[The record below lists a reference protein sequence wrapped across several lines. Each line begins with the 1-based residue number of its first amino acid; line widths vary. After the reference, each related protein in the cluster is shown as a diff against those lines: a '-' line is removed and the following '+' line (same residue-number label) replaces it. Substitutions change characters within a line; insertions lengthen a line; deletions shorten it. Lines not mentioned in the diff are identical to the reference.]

1 MKSIFTKLSTLLLC
15 GAVAMVG
22 CTDFSEDIQAVD
34 TKVDGLTNELNNYKA
49 STAATIAELEASIA
63 ALEAKQEQMAADYAK
78 KSELEAAKTE
88 LQDKL
93 SAEIAKVNASIS
105 DAVDAIAALEAGKAD
120 KTEVA
125 DLKKTVEDA
134 IAEANAAIAA
144 LDAAKADKTQ
154 VNEID
159 GKVATLIEGYQQMIQ
174 QFQNLSLIV
183 DGKAEQA
190 DLELVEKD
198 VESLK
203 QGYMETVQALQNIM
217 GILETKANQTD
228 LELAEKDIE
237 SLKTAAAEAV
247 FAITNLNASVDALD
261 ARVEALESEMK
272 KVQSEIALHTE
283 ALQNLAG
290 RLEAAEGAIE
300 DEAALRKKADE
311 ALQNAVALLEMG
323 LTNLQV
329 AYNVH
334 IEEFEAHKDA
344 VAKRL
349 EELELQD
356 ALIYKTIES
365 IKNDLYNAIDATAET
380 LRAERDEALA
390 ALEKKIV
397 EAWELERALIY
408 KTIADIQNTLFNAIE
423 AGDAAVIEKMEL
435 ADALIYKTIDSYRG
449 ILEIAIL
456 EGDAAVTE
464 AMEAADALIYK
475 TIYDIQNTLF
485 IAIEEGD
492 AAVLETVA
500 AQLEEELAL
509 VYKTV
514 DSIKND
520 LYNAIEYGDAEVAKA
535 AQDALDEAVAL
546 IYKTI
551 DNTRENLQ
559 NEIAQLNID
568 LLEYVDGHVADIY
581 KTILSQKAD
590 LQAEI
595 EELRNELNALVE
607 TVSMDVEALLARVQS
622 LVYVPAYNDHKGDI
636 NFALVNA
643 GISADQEIP
652 TVLVPVNTVLKY
664 RVHTA
669 DYDATKAA
677 SELAAAWKSKLANL
691 YFEIEQVKV
700 RTRAAAEPVLN
711 ILDVTAEGEYLV
723 FTTLAQNFDED
734 FYNEEISYS
743 TALVLT
749 DGNNNR
755 STEYVNLVP
764 NCVDT
769 YNMVLY
775 AGEGEDLAVF
785 YGSDVIGAD
794 NLPAA
799 FQTEDYEDYYIAA
812 NDPETVKTLVRP
824 SLGFIPTQNATDL
837 PTIYSAEDLA
847 ELGFNMGDV
856 KFDVLWG
863 KLTVT
868 NNSDGASFID
878 AKSQIQFIKGT
889 PDWTVKVTDKCTW
902 DMVGK
907 SAVLTYKYTWA
918 GQTISLGHKV
928 EVSNA
933 QVAVNMGTSFKWTV
947 ALQDALYDGKN
958 HYARDL
964 VRKEVPFEA
973 VGGPVAHLTP
983 VLNAPAVM
991 KEGYPKFYVK
1001 DAAGEWKETETRSFQ
1016 LAKFNDNKTAD
1027 IEMLGGTY
1035 SWNNSYK
1042 IVWVSTND
1050 NDHVDYTTTAIVDLV
1065 GRPEKIDVEIPVEFV
1080 LKGTNSW
1087 FEAPADLC
1095 GEAFKQLDQY
1105 LEYGDS
1111 AADKAKWE
1119 SIFQSYVTRYNA
1131 VELGMPVVNGETS
1144 KWIANLDQLATAKL
1158 FIGKNKINEG
1168 TPNVIT
1174 WSVTPWWGVPVNFT
1188 VTGNI
1193 VIPEYEFIYSEDYV
1207 KNATATVYGQIEA
1220 VQGDNE
1226 RVAAT
1231 GVYNIIKSDLAKY
1244 FNVDAES
1251 LNGHNYTV
1259 EFEVVAP
1266 EATEDEYVE
1275 VGPATTVD
1283 VLADK
1288 GAATYFY
1295 LQQDSAVLDWATYRG
1310 LKVLVNA
1317 TLKVNGFERETLPL
1331 TLVTEDPLT
1340 LTGADIAKDRK
1351 LREDLDIK
1359 VFESLVLTSSV
1370 EDYKNLLT
1378 TDKKAAAKNGSN
1390 IADDLDAAQAYAA
1403 AVYGADIDVVLGPK
1417 GVYYYNNSGELIIL
1431 GTNKY
1436 NYEPETG
1443 ILTIYG
1449 DDAQVKNYY
1458 ADFTAI
1464 MDSRICGGEH
1474 KVPFRVVASL
1484 KK

>member
-1 MKSIFTKLSTLLLC
+1 
-15 GAVAMVG
+15 MVG

-34 TKVDGLTNELNNYKA
+34 KRADDLKSELEAYKA
-49 STAATIAELEASIA
+49 STAATIAELENAIA
-63 ALEAKQEQMAADYAK
+63 ELEATQKQMAEDYAK

-93 SAEIAKVNASIS
+93 TSEIAKVNASIS
-105 DAVDAIAALEAGKAD
+105 DAVDAIAALESGKAD

-125 DLKKTVEDA
+125 ALQKTVEAA

-154 VNEID
+154 VDEID
-159 GKVATLIEGYQQMIQ
+159 GKVATLIEGYQQMIA

-203 QGYMETVQALQNIM
+203 QGYMETVAALQQISST
-217 GILETKANQTD
+217 LDTKANQAD

-237 SLKTAAAEAV
+237 ALKTAAAEAV
-247 FAITNLNASVDALD
+247 FAITNLQATVDALD
-261 ARVEALESEMK
+261 ARVEALESEMA

-300 DEAALRKKADE
+300 DEAAARKEADK
-311 ALQNAVALLEMG
+311 ALQDAVALLEMG

-329 AYNVH
+329 AYNIH
-334 IEEFEAHKDA
+334 IEEFETHKVA
-344 VAKRL
+344 VENRL

-365 IKNDLYNAIDATAET
+365 IKNDLFNAIEATAET

-397 EAWELERALIY
+397 ETWESERALIY
-408 KTIADIQNTLFNAIE
+408 NTIADIQETLFNAIE
-423 AGDAAVIEKMEL
+423 AGDA
-435 ADALIYKTIDSYRG
+435 
-449 ILEIAIL
+449 
-456 EGDAAVTE
+456 
-464 AMEAADALIYK
+464 
-475 TIYDIQNTLF
+475 
-485 IAIEEGD
+485 
-492 AAVLETVA
+492 
-500 AQLEEELAL
+500 
-509 VYKTV
+509 
-514 DSIKND
+514 
-520 LYNAIEYGDAEVAKA
+520 
-535 AQDALDEAVAL
+535 
-546 IYKTI
+546 
-551 DNTRENLQ
+551 NLQ
-559 NEIAQLNID
+559 EQID
-568 LLEYVDGHVADIY
+568 QYVADIY
-581 KTILSQKAD
+581 KTILSEKANLEAMILEGD
-590 LQAEI
+590 IALNDALELAIAGVYKTIDSNNTTYENRFAMVEAELKRIVEDDLALVYNTIFNTKAELQAEI
-595 EELRNELNALVE
+595 EELRNELNTLVE
-607 TVSMDVEALLARVQS
+607 TVSMDVDALLARVQS
-622 LVYVPAYNDHKGDI
+622 LVYVPEYNDHKGNV
-636 NFALVNA
+636 NFALINA
-643 GISADQEIP
+643 GITADQDVASVI
-652 TVLVPVNTVLKY
+652 VPINTVLKY

-669 DYDATKAA
+669 DYDPTKAA
-677 SELAAAWKSKLANL
+677 AELAAAWKSKLANL
-691 YFEIEQVKV
+691 YYAVEAVKV
-700 RTRAAAEPVLN
+700 RTRAAAEPALN
-711 ILDVTAEGEYLV
+711 ILDVNANGEYLE
-723 FTTLAQNFDED
+723 FTVLAENFVDD
-734 FYNEEISYS
+734 FYYNEASYS
-743 TALVLT
+743 VSLVLT

-755 STEYVNLVP
+755 STEYLNVVP

-785 YGSDVIGAD
+785 YSSDIIGPD

-799 FQTEDYEDYYIAA
+799 FQTEEYDNYYIAA
-812 NDPETVKTLVRP
+812 NDPETVKTLIRP
-824 SLGFIPTQNATDL
+824 SLGFVPTANATDV

-856 KFDVLWG
+856 KFETLWG
-863 KLTVT
+863 SIRVDG
-868 NNSDGASFID
+868 NADGASFVD
-878 AKSQIQFIKGT
+878 GKSQIQFIKGT
-889 PDWTVKVTDKCTW
+889 PDWTAKVTDKCTF
-902 DMVGK
+902 DMVGNNM
-907 SAVLTYKYTWA
+907 VLTYKYTWA

-933 QVAVNMGTSFKWTV
+933 QVAVNMEVTDTWTV
-947 ALQDALYDGKN
+947 AKQDALFDGE
-958 HYARDL
+958 HYAKPYLLDS
-964 VRKEVPFEA
+964 VAFES

-1001 DAAGEWKETETRSFQ
+1001 DAAGEWKETTRSFR
-1016 LAKFNDNKTAD
+1016 LSKFNDNKTAD

-1042 IVWVSTND
+1042 IVWVSTNA
-1050 NDHVDYTTTAIVDLV
+1050 NEHVDYTTTAIVNLV

-1105 LEYGDS
+1105 LGYGDT

-1119 SIFQSYVTRYNA
+1119 SIFSSYVTRYNA

-1158 FIGKNKINEG
+1158 FIGKNKINE
-1168 TPNVIT
+1168 TEPNVIT

-1207 KNATATVYGQIEA
+1207 KNATATVYGQIEN
-1220 VQGDNE
+1220 GE
-1226 RVAAT
+1226 
-1231 GVYNIIKSDLAKY
+1231 YNIIKSDLAKY

-1266 EATEDEYVE
+1266 EATEEESVL
-1275 VGPATTVD
+1275 VGPATTTA

-1288 GAATYFY
+1288 GAATYYY
-1295 LQQDSAVLDWATYRG
+1295 LQQDSVVLDWNTYRG
-1310 LKVLVNA
+1310 LKVEVNA

-1340 LTGADIAKDRK
+1340 LTGTDIAKDRK

-1359 VFESLVLTSSV
+1359 VFEKLVLTSSV
-1370 EDYKNLLT
+1370 ETYKNLLT
-1378 TDKKAAAKNGSN
+1378 TNKNAAASNGSN
-1390 IADDLDAAQAYAA
+1390 IAADLTAAEAYAA
-1403 AVYGADIDVVLGPK
+1403 GVYGADIEVVLGAK

-1436 NYEPETG
+1436 SYDAEAG

-1464 MDSRICGGEH
+1464 MDSRICGGQH
-1474 KVPFRVVASL
+1474 QVPFRVVASL

>member
-34 TKVDGLTNELNNYKA
+34 TKVDGLTTELNNYKA

-198 VESLK
+198 VETLK

-217 GILETKANQTD
+217 GILDTKADQAD

-247 FAITNLNASVDALD
+247 FAITNLTASVDALD

-300 DEAALRKKADE
+300 DEAALREKADE
-311 ALQNAVALLEMG
+311 ALQEAVSLLNMG
-323 LTNLQV
+323 LTNLKTSYEIHV
-329 AYNVH
+329 
-334 IEEFEAHKDA
+334 EEFEAYKNNM
-344 VAKRL
+344 AKAMDDL
-349 EELELQD
+349 AAQD
-356 ALIYKTIES
+356 AALANS
-365 IKNDLYNAIDATAET
+365 ILDYYNQSIAAVDTAIET
-380 LRAERDEALA
+380 LRKEQAEAIA

-397 EAWELERALIY
+397 EAWESERALIY
-408 KTIADIQNTLFNAIE
+408 NTIYDIQNTLFNAIE
-423 AGDAAVIEKMEL
+423 AGDADLQE
-435 ADALIYKTIDSYRG
+435 
-449 ILEIAIL
+449 
-456 EGDAAVTE
+456 
-464 AMEAADALIYK
+464 
-475 TIYDIQNTLF
+475 
-485 IAIEEGD
+485 
-492 AAVLETVA
+492 
-500 AQLEEELAL
+500 QLD
-509 VYKTV
+509 K
-514 DSIKND
+514 
-520 LYNAIEYGDAEVAKA
+520 
-535 AQDALDEAVAL
+535 
-546 IYKTI
+546 
-551 DNTRENLQ
+551 
-559 NEIAQLNID
+559 
-568 LLEYVDGHVADIY
+568 HVADIY
-581 KTILSQKAD
+581 KTILSEKAILEAMILEGDAALDAALEEAIADVYKSILDYNATYEIRFTMIEDELKRIVEDELALVYNTILNTKAD

-643 GISADQEIP
+643 GVSADQEIP

-669 DYDATKAA
+669 DYDAAKAA

-799 FQTEDYEDYYIAA
+799 FQTEDYDDYYIAA

-868 NNSDGASFID
+868 NNSDGASFVD
-878 AKSQIQFIKGT
+878 ANSQIQFIKGT
-889 PDWTVKVTDKCTW
+889 PDWTVKVTDKCTF

-933 QVAVNMGTSFKWTV
+933 QVAVNMEVTDTWTV
-947 ALQDALYDGKN
+947 AKQDAVFEKT
-958 HYARDL
+958 HYALPYLLDS
-964 VRKEVPFEA
+964 VAFEA

-1001 DAAGEWKETETRSFQ
+1001 DAAGEWKETETRSFK

-1027 IEMLGGTY
+1027 IEMVGGTY

-1042 IVWVSTND
+1042 IVWVSTNT
-1050 NDHVDYTTTAIVDLV
+1050 NEHVDYTTTAIVNLV

-1119 SIFQSYVTRYNA
+1119 SIFKSYVTRYNA

-1207 KNATATVYGQIEA
+1207 KNATATVYGQIEK
-1220 VQGDNE
+1220 VEGDNE
-1226 RVAAT
+1226 TGAT

-1251 LNGHNYTV
+1251 LNGHDYTV

-1275 VGPATTVD
+1275 IGPATTVD

-1390 IADDLDAAQAYAA
+1390 IAADLDAAEAYAA
-1403 AVYGADIDVVLGPK
+1403 AVYGADIEVVLGTR

-1436 NYEPETG
+1436 EYNEETG

-1464 MDSRICGGEH
+1464 MDSRICGGQH
-1474 KVPFRVVASL
+1474 QVPFRVVASL

>member
-34 TKVDGLTNELNNYKA
+34 TKVDGLTTELNNYKA

-217 GILETKANQTD
+217 GILDTKANQAD

-300 DEAALRKKADE
+300 DEAALRAKADE

-464 AMEAADALIYK
+464 AMEAADALLYK

-559 NEIAQLNID
+559 NEIAQLNKD
-568 LLEYVDGHVADIY
+568 LVDYVDGHVADIY

-595 EELRNELNALVE
+595 EELRNELKALVE

-643 GISADQEIP
+643 GVSADQEIP

-664 RVHTA
+664 RVQTA
-669 DYDATKAA
+669 DYDAAKAA

-799 FQTEDYEDYYIAA
+799 FQTEDYDDYYIAA

-868 NNSDGASFID
+868 NNSDGASFVD
-878 AKSQIQFIKGT
+878 ANSQIQFIKGT

-933 QVAVNMGTSFKWTV
+933 QVAVNMETSFKWTI
-947 ALQDALYDGKN
+947 ALQDALYDGEN

-964 VRKEVPFEA
+964 IKQNVPFEA

-983 VLNAPAVM
+983 VLNSPAVM

-1027 IEMLGGTY
+1027 IEMIGGTY

-1105 LEYGDS
+1105 LEYGNS
-1111 AADKAKWE
+1111 ATDKAKWE
-1119 SIFQSYVTRYNA
+1119 TIFQSYVTRYNA

-1144 KWIANLDQLATAKL
+1144 NWIANLDQLATAKL

-1220 VQGDNE
+1220 VQGDIE

-1288 GAATYFY
+1288 GAATYYY

-1370 EDYKNLLT
+1370 EDHKNLLT

-1390 IADDLDAAQAYAA
+1390 IADDLDAAEAYAA
-1403 AVYGADIDVVLGPK
+1403 AVYGADIEVVLGPK

-1436 NYEPETG
+1436 NYEAETG

-1464 MDSRICGGEH
+1464 MDSRICGGQH
-1474 KVPFRVVASL
+1474 QVPFRVVASL

>member
-15 GAVAMVG
+15 GVVAMVG

-34 TKVDGLTNELNNYKA
+34 TKVDGLTTELNNYKA

-217 GILETKANQTD
+217 GILDTKADQAD

-300 DEAALRKKADE
+300 DEAALRAKADE

-356 ALIYKTIES
+356 ALIYKTILDNFNTL
-365 IKNDLYNAIDATAET
+365 INCIDETAAA
-380 LRAERDEALA
+380 LRAEQAEAIA

-397 EAWELERALIY
+397 EAWESERALIY
-408 KTIADIQNTLFNAIE
+408 NTIYDIQTTLFNAIE
-423 AGDAAVIEKMEL
+423 AGDADLQE
-435 ADALIYKTIDSYRG
+435 
-449 ILEIAIL
+449 
-456 EGDAAVTE
+456 
-464 AMEAADALIYK
+464 
-475 TIYDIQNTLF
+475 
-485 IAIEEGD
+485 
-492 AAVLETVA
+492 
-500 AQLEEELAL
+500 QL
-509 VYKTV
+509 
-514 DSIKND
+514 D
-520 LYNAIEYGDAEVAKA
+520 
-535 AQDALDEAVAL
+535 Q
-546 IYKTI
+546 
-551 DNTRENLQ
+551 
-559 NEIAQLNID
+559 
-568 LLEYVDGHVADIY
+568 HVADIY
-581 KTILSQKAD
+581 KTILSEKANLEAMILEGDAALEAALEEAIADVYKSILDYNATYEIRFTMIEDELKRIVEDELALVYNTILNTKAD

-643 GISADQEIP
+643 GVSADQEIP

-664 RVHTA
+664 RVQTA
-669 DYDATKAA
+669 DYDAAKAA

-799 FQTEDYEDYYIAA
+799 FQTEDYDDYYIAA

-868 NNSDGASFID
+868 NNSDGASFVD
-878 AKSQIQFIKGT
+878 ANSQIQFIKGT
-889 PDWTVKVTDKCTW
+889 PDWTVKVTDKCTF

-933 QVAVNMGTSFKWTV
+933 QVAVNMEVTDTWTV
-947 ALQDALYDGKN
+947 AKQDAVFEKT
-958 HYARDL
+958 HYALPYLLDS
-964 VRKEVPFEA
+964 VAFEA

-1001 DAAGEWKETETRSFQ
+1001 DAAGEWKETETRSFK

-1027 IEMLGGTY
+1027 IEMVGGTY

-1042 IVWVSTND
+1042 IVWVSTNT
-1050 NDHVDYTTTAIVDLV
+1050 NEHVDYTTTAIVNLV

-1105 LEYGDS
+1105 LEYGDT

-1188 VTGNI
+1188 VTGKI

-1207 KNATATVYGQIEA
+1207 KNATATVYGQIEN
-1220 VQGDNE
+1220 DE
-1226 RVAAT
+1226 
-1231 GVYNIIKSDLAKY
+1231 YNIIKSDLAKY

-1251 LNGHNYTV
+1251 LNGHDYTV
-1259 EFEVVAP
+1259 DFEVVAP
-1266 EATEDEYVE
+1266 EATEDESVL
-1275 VGPATTVD
+1275 VGPATTAD
-1283 VLADK
+1283 VIADK

-1295 LQQDSAVLDWATYRG
+1295 LQQDTVVLDWNTYRG

-1390 IADDLDAAQAYAA
+1390 IAADLDAAEAYAA
-1403 AVYGADIDVVLGPK
+1403 SVYGADIEVVLGAK

-1436 NYEPETG
+1436 NYEAETG

-1464 MDSRICGGEH
+1464 MDSRICGGQH
-1474 KVPFRVVASL
+1474 QVPFRVVASL

>member
-1 MKSIFTKLSTLLLC
+1 
-15 GAVAMVG
+15 MVG

-34 TKVDGLTNELNNYKA
+34 TKVDGLTTELNNYKA

-217 GILETKANQTD
+217 GILDTKADQAD

-300 DEAALRKKADE
+300 DEAALRAKADE

-334 IEEFEAHKDA
+334 IEEFEARKDA
-344 VAKRL
+344 VDKRL

-380 LRAERDEALA
+380 LRAERDKALA

-397 EAWELERALIY
+397 EAWESERALIY
-408 KTIADIQNTLFNAIE
+408 NTIYDIQKTLFNAIE
-423 AGDAAVIEKMEL
+423 AGDADLQE
-435 ADALIYKTIDSYRG
+435 
-449 ILEIAIL
+449 
-456 EGDAAVTE
+456 
-464 AMEAADALIYK
+464 
-475 TIYDIQNTLF
+475 
-485 IAIEEGD
+485 
-492 AAVLETVA
+492 
-500 AQLEEELAL
+500 QL
-509 VYKTV
+509 
-514 DSIKND
+514 D
-520 LYNAIEYGDAEVAKA
+520 
-535 AQDALDEAVAL
+535 Q
-546 IYKTI
+546 
-551 DNTRENLQ
+551 
-559 NEIAQLNID
+559 
-568 LLEYVDGHVADIY
+568 HVADIY
-581 KTILSQKAD
+581 KTILSEKANLEAMILEGD
-590 LQAEI
+590 AALEAALEEAIADVYKSILDYNATYEIRFTMIEDELKRIVEDDLALVYNTIHNTQLELQAEI

-643 GISADQEIP
+643 GVSADQEIP

-664 RVHTA
+664 RVQTA
-669 DYDATKAA
+669 DYDAAKAA

-723 FTTLAQNFDED
+723 FTTLAQNFAED

-799 FQTEDYEDYYIAA
+799 FQTEDYDDYYIAA

-868 NNSDGASFID
+868 NKSDGASFVD
-878 AKSQIQFIKGT
+878 ANSQIQFIKGT
-889 PDWTVKVTDKCTW
+889 PDWTVKVTDKCTF

-933 QVAVNMGTSFKWTV
+933 QVAVNMEVTDTWTV
-947 ALQDALYDGKN
+947 AKQDAVFEKT
-958 HYARDL
+958 HYALPYLLDS
-964 VRKEVPFEA
+964 VAFEA

-1001 DAAGEWKETETRSFQ
+1001 DAAGEWKETETRSFK

-1027 IEMLGGTY
+1027 IEMVGGTY

-1042 IVWVSTND
+1042 IVWVSTNT
-1050 NDHVDYTTTAIVDLV
+1050 NEHVDYTTTAIVNLV

-1080 LKGTNSW
+1080 LKGKNSW

-1207 KNATATVYGQIEA
+1207 KNATATVYGQIEE
-1220 VQGDNE
+1220 VEGDNE
-1226 RVAAT
+1226 TGAT

-1251 LNGHNYTV
+1251 LNGHDYTV

-1275 VGPATTVD
+1275 IGPATTVD

-1288 GAATYFY
+1288 GAATYYY

-1390 IADDLDAAQAYAA
+1390 IAADLDAAEAYAA
-1403 AVYGADIDVVLGPK
+1403 SVYGADIEVVLGAK

-1436 NYEPETG
+1436 NYEAETG

-1464 MDSRICGGEH
+1464 MDSRICGGQH
-1474 KVPFRVVASL
+1474 QVPFRVVASL

>member
-34 TKVDGLTNELNNYKA
+34 TKVDGLTTELNNYKA

-217 GILETKANQTD
+217 GILDTKADQAD

-300 DEAALRKKADE
+300 DEAALRAKADE

-356 ALIYKTIES
+356 ALIYKTILDNFNTL
-365 IKNDLYNAIDATAET
+365 INCIDETAAA
-380 LRAERDEALA
+380 LRAEQAEAIA

-397 EAWELERALIY
+397 EAWESERALIY
-408 KTIADIQNTLFNAIE
+408 NTIYDIQTTLFNAIE
-423 AGDAAVIEKMEL
+423 AGDADLQE
-435 ADALIYKTIDSYRG
+435 
-449 ILEIAIL
+449 
-456 EGDAAVTE
+456 
-464 AMEAADALIYK
+464 
-475 TIYDIQNTLF
+475 
-485 IAIEEGD
+485 
-492 AAVLETVA
+492 
-500 AQLEEELAL
+500 QL
-509 VYKTV
+509 
-514 DSIKND
+514 D
-520 LYNAIEYGDAEVAKA
+520 
-535 AQDALDEAVAL
+535 Q
-546 IYKTI
+546 
-551 DNTRENLQ
+551 
-559 NEIAQLNID
+559 
-568 LLEYVDGHVADIY
+568 HVADIY
-581 KTILSQKAD
+581 KTILSEKANLEAMILEGDAALEAALEEAIEEAIADVYKSILDYNATYEIRFTMIEDELKRIVEDELALVYNTILNTKAD

-643 GISADQEIP
+643 GVSADQEIP

-664 RVHTA
+664 RVQTA
-669 DYDATKAA
+669 DYDAAKAA

-799 FQTEDYEDYYIAA
+799 FQTEDYDDYYIAA

-868 NNSDGASFID
+868 NNSDGASFVD
-878 AKSQIQFIKGT
+878 ANSQIQFIKGT
-889 PDWTVKVTDKCTW
+889 PDWTVKVTDKCTF

-933 QVAVNMGTSFKWTV
+933 QVAVNMEVTDTWTV
-947 ALQDALYDGKN
+947 AKQDAVFEKT
-958 HYARDL
+958 HYALPYLLDS
-964 VRKEVPFEA
+964 VAFEA
-973 VGGPVAHLTP
+973 VGGPVAQLTP

-1001 DAAGEWKETETRSFQ
+1001 DAAGEWKETETRSFK

-1027 IEMLGGTY
+1027 IEMVGGTY

-1042 IVWVSTND
+1042 IVWVSTNT
-1050 NDHVDYTTTAIVDLV
+1050 NEHVDYTTTAIVNLV

-1105 LEYGDS
+1105 LEYGDT

-1207 KNATATVYGQIEA
+1207 KNATATVYGQIEK
-1220 VQGDNE
+1220 VEGDNE
-1226 RVAAT
+1226 TGAT

-1251 LNGHNYTV
+1251 LNGHDYTV

-1275 VGPATTVD
+1275 IGPATTVD

-1288 GAATYFY
+1288 GAATYYY

-1390 IADDLDAAQAYAA
+1390 IAADLDAAEAYAA
-1403 AVYGADIDVVLGPK
+1403 SVYGADIEVVLGTK

-1436 NYEPETG
+1436 NYEAETG

-1464 MDSRICGGEH
+1464 MDSRICGGQH
-1474 KVPFRVVASL
+1474 QVPFRVVASL

>member
-34 TKVDGLTNELNNYKA
+34 TKVDGLTTELNNYKA

-217 GILETKANQTD
+217 GILDTKADQAD

-300 DEAALRKKADE
+300 DEAALRAKADE

-334 IEEFEAHKDA
+334 IEEFEARKDA
-344 VAKRL
+344 VDKRL

-380 LRAERDEALA
+380 LRAERDKALA

-397 EAWELERALIY
+397 EAWESERALIY
-408 KTIADIQNTLFNAIE
+408 NTIYDIQKTLFNAIE
-423 AGDAAVIEKMEL
+423 AGDADLQE
-435 ADALIYKTIDSYRG
+435 
-449 ILEIAIL
+449 
-456 EGDAAVTE
+456 
-464 AMEAADALIYK
+464 
-475 TIYDIQNTLF
+475 
-485 IAIEEGD
+485 
-492 AAVLETVA
+492 
-500 AQLEEELAL
+500 QL
-509 VYKTV
+509 
-514 DSIKND
+514 D
-520 LYNAIEYGDAEVAKA
+520 
-535 AQDALDEAVAL
+535 Q
-546 IYKTI
+546 
-551 DNTRENLQ
+551 
-559 NEIAQLNID
+559 
-568 LLEYVDGHVADIY
+568 HVADIY
-581 KTILSQKAD
+581 KTILSEKANLEAMILEGD
-590 LQAEI
+590 AALEAALEEAIADVYKSILDYNATYEIRFTMIEDELKRIVEDDLALVYNTIHNTQLELQAEI

-643 GISADQEIP
+643 GVSADQEIP

-664 RVHTA
+664 RVQTA
-669 DYDATKAA
+669 DYDAAKAA

-723 FTTLAQNFDED
+723 FTTLAQNFAED

-799 FQTEDYEDYYIAA
+799 FQTEDYDDYYIAA

-868 NNSDGASFID
+868 NKSDGASFVD
-878 AKSQIQFIKGT
+878 ANSQIQFIKGT
-889 PDWTVKVTDKCTW
+889 PDWTVKVTDKCTF

-933 QVAVNMGTSFKWTV
+933 QVAVNMEVTDTWTV
-947 ALQDALYDGKN
+947 AKQDAVFEKT
-958 HYARDL
+958 HYALPYLLDS
-964 VRKEVPFEA
+964 VAFEA

-1001 DAAGEWKETETRSFQ
+1001 DAAGEWKETETRSFK

-1027 IEMLGGTY
+1027 IEMVGGTY

-1042 IVWVSTND
+1042 IVWVSTNT
-1050 NDHVDYTTTAIVDLV
+1050 NEHVDYTTTAIVNLV

-1080 LKGTNSW
+1080 LKGKNSW

-1207 KNATATVYGQIEA
+1207 KNATATVYGQIEE
-1220 VQGDNE
+1220 VEGDNE
-1226 RVAAT
+1226 TGAT

-1251 LNGHNYTV
+1251 LNGHDYTV

-1275 VGPATTVD
+1275 IGPATTVD

-1288 GAATYFY
+1288 GAATYYY

-1390 IADDLDAAQAYAA
+1390 IAADLDAAEAYAA
-1403 AVYGADIDVVLGPK
+1403 SVYGADIEVVLGAK

-1436 NYEPETG
+1436 NYEAETG

-1464 MDSRICGGEH
+1464 MDSRICGGQH
-1474 KVPFRVVASL
+1474 QVPFRVVASL

>member
-34 TKVDGLTNELNNYKA
+34 TKVDGLTTELNNYKA

-217 GILETKANQTD
+217 GILDTKANQAD

-247 FAITNLNASVDALD
+247 FAITNLSASVDALD
-261 ARVEALESEMK
+261 ARVEALESAMK

-323 LTNLQV
+323 LTNLKV
-329 AYNVH
+329 AYDVH

-464 AMEAADALIYK
+464 AMEAADALLYK

-559 NEIAQLNID
+559 NEIAQLNKD
-568 LLEYVDGHVADIY
+568 LVDYVDGHVADIY

-595 EELRNELNALVE
+595 EELRNELKALVE

-636 NFALVNA
+636 NYVVVNTFNQKPE
-643 GISADQEIP
+643 GDNGSELIIP
-652 TVLVPVNTVLKY
+652 ANTVLKY

-669 DYDATKAA
+669 DYDAVKAA
-677 SELAAAWKSKLANL
+677 SELAAAWKNKMANL
-691 YFEIEQVKV
+691 YYELEAVKV

-711 ILDVTAEGEYLV
+711 ILDVKANGEYLE
-723 FTTLAQNFDED
+723 FTVLAENFVND
-734 FYNEEISYS
+734 FYYNEASYS
-743 TALVLT
+743 ASLVLT

-755 STEYVNLVP
+755 STEYTNLVP
-764 NCVDT
+764 NLVDRF
-769 YNMVLY
+769 NMVLY
-775 AGEGEDLAVF
+775 AGEGEDLELFYYDTMIGPDAV
-785 YGSDVIGAD
+785 
-794 NLPAA
+794 PAA
-799 FQTEDYEDYYIAA
+799 FQTETQKDYYIAA
-812 NDPETVKTLVRP
+812 NDTETVKTLFRP
-824 SLGFIPTQNATDL
+824 SFGFISTENATD
-837 PTIYSAEDLA
+837 PVSIFSVEDLVG
-847 ELGFNMGDV
+847 LGYNMPEV
-856 KFDVLWG
+856 KSQT
-863 KLTVT
+863 KLGHIPLLVDG
-868 NNSDGASFID
+868 NADGATFVD
-878 AKSQIQFIKGT
+878 NKSQIAFIKGT
-889 PDWTVKVTDKCTW
+889 PDWTAKVTDKCTW

-907 SAVLTYKYTWA
+907 NLSIYYSYTWA
-918 GQTISLGHKV
+918 GNTITLGHTV

-933 QVAVNMGTSFKWTV
+933 QVAVNMEHEFEWTI

-958 HYARDL
+958 HYARNL
-964 VRKEVPFEA
+964 IKENVPFEA

-983 VLNAPAVM
+983 VLNSPAVM

-1001 DAAGEWKETETRSFQ
+1001 DAAGEWKETETRSFK
-1016 LAKFNDNKTAD
+1016 LRKFNDNQTAD
-1027 IEMLGGTY
+1027 IEMIGGTY
-1035 SWNNSYK
+1035 SFNNSYK

-1111 AADKAKWE
+1111 ATDKAKWE
-1119 SIFQSYVTRYNA
+1119 TIFQSYVTRYNA

-1207 KNATATVYGQIEA
+1207 KNATATVYGQIEE
-1220 VQGDNE
+1220 VKGDE
-1226 RVAAT
+1226 ETGAT
-1231 GVYNIIKSDLAKY
+1231 RVYNIIKSDLAKY
-1244 FNVDAES
+1244 FNVDAKS
-1251 LNGHNYTV
+1251 LNGHDYTV

-1266 EATEDEYVE
+1266 EATEDEYVT
-1275 VGPATTVD
+1275 VGPETVTP
-1283 VLADK
+1283 VADK
-1288 GAATYFY
+1288 GNATYHY
-1295 LQQDSAVLDWATYRG
+1295 LTRDLAVLDWATYRG
-1310 LKVLVNA
+1310 LKVEVKA
-1317 TLKVNGFERETLPL
+1317 TLKINGFERETLPL
-1331 TLVTEDPLT
+1331 TLVTEDPLE
-1340 LTGADIAKDRK
+1340 LTGEKEYTVNRE
-1351 LREDLDIK
+1351 LREDLDIE
-1359 VFESLVLTSSV
+1359 VFQKLVLTSSV
-1370 EDYKNLLT
+1370 EKNLKNLLS
-1378 TDKKAAAKNGSN
+1378 KNMEKGTGVY
-1390 IADDLDAAQAYAA
+1390 ATLAEAEAYAA
-1403 AVYGADIDVVLGPK
+1403 GVYGADIKVVLGTK

-1431 GTNKY
+1431 GANKY
-1436 NYEPETG
+1436 NYEAETG

-1449 DDAQVKNYY
+1449 DDAEVKNYY
-1458 ADFTAI
+1458 ADFTAV
-1464 MDSRICGGEH
+1464 MTSRICGGEH
-1474 KVPFRVVASL
+1474 QVPFRVVATL

>member
-34 TKVDGLTNELNNYKA
+34 TKVDGLTTELNNYKA

-217 GILETKANQTD
+217 GILDTKADQAD

-300 DEAALRKKADE
+300 DEAAAREKADK
-311 ALQNAVALLEMG
+311 ALQEAVSLLNMG
-323 LTNLQV
+323 LTNLKTSYEIHV
-329 AYNVH
+329 
-334 IEEFEAHKDA
+334 EEFEAYKNNM
-344 VAKRL
+344 AKAMDDMAKAMDDL
-349 EELELQD
+349 AAQD
-356 ALIYKTIES
+356 AALANS
-365 IKNDLYNAIDATAET
+365 ILDYYNQSIAAVDSAIQT
-380 LRAERDEALA
+380 LRAEQAEAIA
-390 ALEKKIV
+390 ALEKKIQ
-397 EAWELERALIY
+397 EAWEAERALIY
-408 KTIADIQNTLFNAIE
+408 NTIHDIQNTL
-423 AGDAAVIEKMEL
+423 M
-435 ADALIYKTIDSYRG
+435 T
-449 ILEIAIL
+449 
-456 EGDAAVTE
+456 
-464 AMEAADALIYK
+464 
-475 TIYDIQNTLF
+475 
-485 IAIEEGD
+485 AIEEGD
-492 AAVLETVA
+492 ADLQE
-500 AQLEEELAL
+500 QL
-509 VYKTV
+509 
-514 DSIKND
+514 D
-520 LYNAIEYGDAEVAKA
+520 
-535 AQDALDEAVAL
+535 Q
-546 IYKTI
+546 
-551 DNTRENLQ
+551 
-559 NEIAQLNID
+559 
-568 LLEYVDGHVADIY
+568 HVADIY
-581 KTILSQKAD
+581 KTILSEKANLEAMILEGD
-590 LQAEI
+590 AALEAALEEAIADVYKSILDYNATYEIRFTMIEDELKRIVEDDLALVYNTIYNTQLELQAEI

-643 GISADQEIP
+643 GVSADQEIP

-669 DYDATKAA
+669 DYDAAKAA

-700 RTRAAAEPVLN
+700 RTRAAADPVLN

-799 FQTEDYEDYYIAA
+799 FQTEDYDDYYIAA

-868 NNSDGASFID
+868 NNSDGASFVD
-878 AKSQIQFIKGT
+878 ANSQIQFIKGT
-889 PDWTVKVTDKCTW
+889 PDWTVKVTDKCTF

-933 QVAVNMGTSFKWTV
+933 QVAVNMEVTDTWTV
-947 ALQDALYDGKN
+947 AKQDAVFEKT
-958 HYARDL
+958 HYALPYLLDS
-964 VRKEVPFEA
+964 VAFEA

-1001 DAAGEWKETETRSFQ
+1001 DAAGEWKETETRSFK

-1027 IEMLGGTY
+1027 IEMVGGTY

-1042 IVWVSTND
+1042 IVWVSTNT
-1050 NDHVDYTTTAIVDLV
+1050 NEHVDYTTTAIVNLV

-1080 LKGTNSW
+1080 LKGKNSW

-1207 KNATATVYGQIEA
+1207 KNATATVYGQIEK
-1220 VQGDNE
+1220 VEGDNE
-1226 RVAAT
+1226 TGAT

-1251 LNGHNYTV
+1251 LNGHDYTV

-1275 VGPATTVD
+1275 IGPATTVD

-1288 GAATYFY
+1288 GAATYYY

-1390 IADDLDAAQAYAA
+1390 IAADLDAAEAYAA
-1403 AVYGADIDVVLGPK
+1403 SVYGADIEVVLGAK

-1436 NYEPETG
+1436 NYEAETG

-1464 MDSRICGGEH
+1464 MDSRICGGQH
-1474 KVPFRVVASL
+1474 QVPFRVVASL

>member
-34 TKVDGLTNELNNYKA
+34 TKVDGLTTELNNYKA

-217 GILETKANQTD
+217 GILDTKADQAD

-300 DEAALRKKADE
+300 DEAALRAKADE

-334 IEEFEAHKDA
+334 IEEFEARKDA
-344 VAKRL
+344 VDKRL

-380 LRAERDEALA
+380 LRAERDKALA

-559 NEIAQLNID
+559 NEIAQLNKD

-636 NFALVNA
+636 NYVVVNTFNQNQKPE
-643 GISADQEIP
+643 GDNGSELIIP
-652 TVLVPVNTVLKY
+652 ANTVLKY

-669 DYDATKAA
+669 DYDAVKAA
-677 SELAAAWKSKLANL
+677 SELAAAWKNKMANL
-691 YFEIEQVKV
+691 YYELEAVKV

-711 ILDVTAEGEYLV
+711 ILDVKANGEYLE
-723 FTTLAQNFDED
+723 FTVLAENFVND
-734 FYNEEISYS
+734 FYYNEASYS
-743 TALVLT
+743 ASLVLT

-755 STEYVNLVP
+755 STEYTNLVP
-764 NCVDT
+764 NLVDRFE
-769 YNMVLY
+769 MVLY
-775 AGEGEDLAVF
+775 AGEGEDLELFYYDTMIGPDAV
-785 YGSDVIGAD
+785 
-794 NLPAA
+794 PAA
-799 FQTEDYEDYYIAA
+799 FQTETQKDYYIAA
-812 NDPETVKTLVRP
+812 NDTETVKTLFRP
-824 SLGFIPTQNATDL
+824 SFGFISTENATD
-837 PTIYSAEDLA
+837 PVSIFSVEDLVG
-847 ELGFNMGDV
+847 LGYNMPEV
-856 KFDVLWG
+856 KSQT
-863 KLTVT
+863 KLGHIPLLVDG
-868 NNSDGASFID
+868 NADGATFVDS
-878 AKSQIQFIKGT
+878 KSQIAFIKGT
-889 PDWTVKVTDKCTW
+889 PDWTAKVTDKCTW

-907 SAVLTYKYTWA
+907 NLSIYYSYTWA
-918 GQTISLGHKV
+918 GNTITLGHTV

-933 QVAVNMGTSFKWTV
+933 QVAVNMEVTDTWTV
-947 ALQDALYDGKN
+947 AKMDKLSTPLPHYSQN
-958 HYARDL
+958 HLLDSVAYTS
-964 VRKEVPFEA
+964 
-973 VGGPVAHLTP
+973 VGGEVAHLTP
-983 VLNAPAVM
+983 VLNSPAVM
-991 KEGYPKFYVK
+991 KSIKFYVM

-1016 LAKFNDNKTAD
+1016 LAKFNDNKTVD
-1027 IEMLGGTY
+1027 IEILGGTY

-1050 NDHVDYTTTAIVDLV
+1050 NDHVDYTTTAIVNLV

-1080 LKGTNSW
+1080 LKGKNSW

-1119 SIFQSYVTRYNA
+1119 SIFQSYVRRYNA

-1207 KNATATVYGQIEA
+1207 KNATATVYGQIEEG
-1220 VQGDNE
+1220 Q
-1226 RVAAT
+1226 
-1231 GVYNIIKSDLAKY
+1231 YNIIKSDLAKY

-1251 LNGHNYTV
+1251 LNGHDYTV
-1259 EFEVVAP
+1259 DFEVVAP
-1266 EATEDEYVE
+1266 EATEDESVL
-1275 VGPATTVD
+1275 VGPATTAD
-1283 VLADK
+1283 VIADK

-1295 LQQDSAVLDWATYRG
+1295 LQQDTVVLDWNTYRG
-1310 LKVLVNA
+1310 LKVEVKA

-1340 LTGADIAKDRK
+1340 LTGADIAKDRE
-1351 LREDLDIK
+1351 LRKDLDIK

-1390 IADDLDAAQAYAA
+1390 IAADLDAAQAYAA
-1403 AVYGADIDVVLGPK
+1403 GVYGADIDVVLGPK

-1436 NYEPETG
+1436 EYNDETG

>member
-34 TKVDGLTNELNNYKA
+34 KKVDGLTTELNNYKA

-198 VESLK
+198 VETLK

-217 GILETKANQTD
+217 GILDTKADQAD

-247 FAITNLNASVDALD
+247 FAITNLSASVDALD

-300 DEAALRKKADE
+300 DEAALRAKADE

-323 LTNLQV
+323 LTNLKV
-329 AYNVH
+329 AYDVH

-356 ALIYKTIES
+356 ALIYKTILDNFNTL
-365 IKNDLYNAIDATAET
+365 INCIDETAAA
-380 LRAERDEALA
+380 LRAEQAEAIA

-397 EAWELERALIY
+397 EAWESERALIY
-408 KTIADIQNTLFNAIE
+408 KTIDDIQKTLFNAIE
-423 AGDAAVIEKMEL
+423 AGDAHLQE
-435 ADALIYKTIDSYRG
+435 
-449 ILEIAIL
+449 
-456 EGDAAVTE
+456 
-464 AMEAADALIYK
+464 
-475 TIYDIQNTLF
+475 
-485 IAIEEGD
+485 
-492 AAVLETVA
+492 
-500 AQLEEELAL
+500 QL
-509 VYKTV
+509 
-514 DSIKND
+514 D
-520 LYNAIEYGDAEVAKA
+520 
-535 AQDALDEAVAL
+535 Q
-546 IYKTI
+546 
-551 DNTRENLQ
+551 
-559 NEIAQLNID
+559 
-568 LLEYVDGHVADIY
+568 HVADIY
-581 KTILSQKAD
+581 KTILSEKANLEAMILEGDAALEAALEEAIADVYKSILDYNATYEIRFTMIEDELKRIVEDELALVYNTILNTKAD

-595 EELRNELNALVE
+595 EELRNELKALVE

-643 GISADQEIP
+643 GVSADQEIP

-664 RVHTA
+664 RVQTA
-669 DYDATKAA
+669 DYDAAKAA

-723 FTTLAQNFDED
+723 FTTLAQNFAED

-799 FQTEDYEDYYIAA
+799 FQTEDYDDYYIAA

-868 NNSDGASFID
+868 NNSDGASFVNAD
-878 AKSQIQFIKGT
+878 SQIQFIKGT
-889 PDWTVKVTDKCTW
+889 PDWTVKVTDKCTF

-933 QVAVNMGTSFKWTV
+933 QVAVNMEVTDTWTV
-947 ALQDALYDGKN
+947 AKQEAVFEKTDYALPYLLESV
-958 HYARDL
+958 A
-964 VRKEVPFEA
+964 FEA

-983 VLNAPAVM
+983 VLNAPAVV

-1001 DAAGEWKETETRSFQ
+1001 DAAGEWKETKTRSFKM
-1016 LAKFNDNKTAD
+1016 AKFNDNKTAD
-1027 IEMLGGTY
+1027 IEMVGGTY

-1042 IVWVSTND
+1042 IVWVSTNT
-1050 NDHVDYTTTAIVDLV
+1050 NEHVDYTTTAIVNLV

-1111 AADKAKWE
+1111 ATDKAKWE
-1119 SIFQSYVTRYNA
+1119 SIFQDYVTDYNTA
-1131 VELGMPVVNGETS
+1131 PYDMPTVNGEKS
-1144 KWIANLDQLATAKL
+1144 NWIANLENLATAKL
-1158 FIGKNKINEG
+1158 LIGRNKINE
-1168 TPNVIT
+1168 TEPNVIT

-1188 VTGNI
+1188 VTGNV

-1207 KNATATVYGQIEA
+1207 KNATATVYGQIEN
-1220 VQGDNE
+1220 GE
-1226 RVAAT
+1226 
-1231 GVYNIIKSDLAKY
+1231 YNIIKSDLAKY

-1251 LNGHNYTV
+1251 LNGHDYTV

-1266 EATEDEYVE
+1266 EATQEESVL
-1275 VGPATTVD
+1275 VGPATTTD

-1288 GAATYFY
+1288 GAATYYY
-1295 LQQDSAVLDWATYRG
+1295 LQQDLVVLDWNTYRG
-1310 LKVLVNA
+1310 LKVEVNA
-1317 TLKVNGFERETLPL
+1317 TLKINGFERETLPL

-1340 LTGADIAKDRK
+1340 LTGTDIAKDRE
-1351 LREDLDIK
+1351 LRKDLDIK

-1390 IADDLDAAQAYAA
+1390 IAADLDAAEAYAA
-1403 AVYGADIDVVLGPK
+1403 GVYGADIKVVLGTK

-1436 NYEPETG
+1436 KYYDETG

-1449 DDAQVKNYY
+1449 DDAEVKNYY

-1464 MDSRICGGEH
+1464 MDSRICGGQH
-1474 KVPFRVVASL
+1474 QVPFRVVASL

>member
-217 GILETKANQTD
+217 GILETKANQAD

-300 DEAALRKKADE
+300 DEAALREKADQ

-559 NEIAQLNID
+559 NEIAQLNKD

-643 GISADQEIP
+643 GVSADQEIP

-669 DYDATKAA
+669 DYDAAKAA

-799 FQTEDYEDYYIAA
+799 FQTEDYDDYYIAA

-878 AKSQIQFIKGT
+878 ANSQIQFIKGT

-933 QVAVNMGTSFKWTV
+933 QVAVNMEVTDTWTV
-947 ALQDALYDGKN
+947 AKMDKLSTPLPHYSQN
-958 HYARDL
+958 HLLDSVAYTS
-964 VRKEVPFEA
+964 
-973 VGGPVAHLTP
+973 VGGEVAHLTP
-983 VLNAPAVM
+983 VLNSPAVM
-991 KEGYPKFYVK
+991 KSIKFYVM
-1001 DAAGEWKETETRSFQ
+1001 DAAGEWKETETRSFK
-1016 LAKFNDNKTAD
+1016 LAKFNDNKTVD
-1027 IEMLGGTY
+1027 IEILGGTH

-1050 NDHVDYTTTAIVDLV
+1050 NDHVDYTTTAIVNLV

-1080 LKGTNSW
+1080 LKGKNSW

-1105 LEYGDS
+1105 LDYGDS

-1119 SIFQSYVTRYNA
+1119 SIFQSYVRRYNA

-1207 KNATATVYGQIEA
+1207 KNATATVYGQIEE
-1220 VQGDNE
+1220 VKGVDE
-1226 RVAAT
+1226 TGAT
-1231 GVYNIIKSDLAKY
+1231 RVYNIIKSDLAKY
-1244 FNVDAES
+1244 FNVDAKS
-1251 LNGHNYTV
+1251 LNGHDYTV

-1288 GAATYFY
+1288 GAATYYY

-1331 TLVTEDPLT
+1331 TLVTEDPLK
-1340 LTGADIAKDRK
+1340 LTGEKEYTVNRE
-1351 LREDLDIK
+1351 LREDLNIE
-1359 VFESLVLTSSV
+1359 VFQKLVLTSSV
-1370 EDYKNLLT
+1370 EKNLKNLLS
-1378 TDKKAAAKNGSN
+1378 KNMEKGTGVY
-1390 IADDLDAAQAYAA
+1390 ATLAEAEAYAVG
-1403 AVYGADIDVVLGPK
+1403 VYGADIKVVLGTK

-1431 GTNKY
+1431 GANKY
-1436 NYEPETG
+1436 NYEAETG

-1449 DDAQVKNYY
+1449 DDAEVKNYY
-1458 ADFTAI
+1458 ADFTAV
-1464 MDSRICGGEH
+1464 MTSRICGGEH
-1474 KVPFRVVASL
+1474 QVPFRVVATL

>member
-34 TKVDGLTNELNNYKA
+34 TKVDGLTTELNNYKA

-217 GILETKANQTD
+217 GILDTKANQAD

-300 DEAALRKKADE
+300 DEAALRAKADE

-464 AMEAADALIYK
+464 AMEAADALIYN
-475 TIYDIQNTLF
+475 TIADIQNTLF

-546 IYKTI
+546 VYKTI

-559 NEIAQLNID
+559 NEIAQLNKD
-568 LLEYVDGHVADIY
+568 LVDYVDGHVADIY

-643 GISADQEIP
+643 GVSADQEIP

-664 RVHTA
+664 RVQTA
-669 DYDATKAA
+669 DYDAAKAA

-723 FTTLAQNFDED
+723 FTTLAQNFAED

-799 FQTEDYEDYYIAA
+799 FQTEDYDDYYIAA

-868 NNSDGASFID
+868 NNSDGASFVD
-878 AKSQIQFIKGT
+878 ANSQIQFIKGT

-933 QVAVNMGTSFKWTV
+933 QVAINMEVSDNWTV
-947 ALQDALYDGKN
+947 AKQNSVYDGKT
-958 HYARDL
+958 HYALPYLIDS
-964 VRKEVPFEA
+964 VAFTS

-983 VLNAPAVM
+983 VLNGVAEI
-991 KEGYPKFYVK
+991 KSTKFYVM
-1001 DAAGEWKETETRSFQ
+1001 DAAGEWKETETRSFK
-1016 LAKFNDNKTAD
+1016 LAKFNDNKTVD

-1042 IVWVSTND
+1042 IVWVSTNE
-1050 NDHVDYTTTAIVDLV
+1050 NDHVDYTTTAIVNLV
-1065 GRPEKIDVEIPVEFV
+1065 GRPEKIDVEIPVEFI

-1095 GEAFKQLDQY
+1095 GESFKKIEQY
-1105 LEYGDS
+1105 LGFGDT
-1111 AADKAKWE
+1111 AANKSFWE
-1119 SIFQSYVTRYNA
+1119 KSFATYVNDYVTEPYT
-1131 VELGMPVVNGETS
+1131 MPVVNGETS
-1144 KWIANLDQLATAKL
+1144 KWIANLDSLATAKL

-1168 TPNVIT
+1168 TPNKIEYT
-1174 WSVTPWWGVPVNFT
+1174 IMPWWRVPVNFT
-1188 VTGNI
+1188 VVGNI
-1193 VIPEYEFIYSEDYV
+1193 VAPSPDQFIYSEDYV
-1207 KNATATVYGQIEA
+1207 KNATATVYGQIEN
-1220 VQGDNE
+1220 GK
-1226 RVAAT
+1226 
-1231 GVYNIIKSDLAKY
+1231 YNIIKSDLAKY
-1244 FNVDAES
+1244 FNVDAKT

-1259 EFEVVAP
+1259 DFEVVAP
-1266 EATEDEYVE
+1266 KATQEESVL
-1275 VGPATTVD
+1275 VGPATTAD
-1283 VLADK
+1283 VIADK

-1295 LQQDSAVLDWATYRG
+1295 LQQDTVVLDWNTYRG
-1310 LKVLVNA
+1310 LEVEVKA
-1317 TLKVNGFERETLPL
+1317 TLKVNGFERKTLPL

-1340 LTGADIAKDRK
+1340 LTGSSFTVNRELRKD
-1351 LREDLDIK
+1351 LTVQ
-1359 VFESLVLTSSV
+1359 VFQSLVLTSSV
-1370 EDYKNLLT
+1370 EPEKENLISFKT
-1378 TDKKAAAKNGSN
+1378 TTGIDKS
-1390 IADDLDAAQAYAA
+1390 IPYAFEYA
-1403 AVYGADIDVVLGPK
+1403 NDVYGAEVEIVLGEK

-1431 GTNKY
+1431 GNNKY
-1436 NYEPETG
+1436 EYNAEKG
-1443 ILTIYG
+1443 HLTIYG

-1458 ADFTAI
+1458 ADFTAV

-1474 KVPFRVVASL
+1474 KVPFRVTATL
-1484 KK
+1484 TK

>member
-1 MKSIFTKLSTLLLC
+1 MKSIFTKLSTLLFC
-15 GAVAMVG
+15 GVVAMVG

-34 TKVDGLTNELNNYKA
+34 KKVDGLTTELNNYKT
-49 STAATIAELEASIA
+49 STAATIAELQSAIA
-63 ALEAKQEQMAADYAK
+63 ALEATQERMAADYAK
-78 KSELEAAKTE
+78 KSELEAAKSE

-93 SAEIAKVNASIS
+93 NTLNSNIEKAAA
-105 DAVDAIAALEAGKAD
+105 DAAAAIAALDAAKAD
-120 KTEVA
+120 KSEVVA
-125 DLKKTVEDA
+125 LKETVEAA

-154 VNEID
+154 VDQIAGD
-159 GKVATLIEGYQQMIQ
+159 VATLIEGYQQMIA

-190 DLELVEKD
+190 DLELVQAD
-198 VESLK
+198 VNSLK
-203 QGYMETVQALQNIM
+203 QGYMETVSALQNLAGRMEAAEGAI
-217 GILETKANQTD
+217 
-228 LELAEKDIE
+228 ELAEGDIAD
-237 SLKTAAAEAV
+237 LKKAAAEAV
-247 FAITNLNASVDALD
+247 FAITNLNAQVEALD
-261 ARVEALESEMK
+261 ARVEALEGEMK

-300 DEAALRKKADE
+300 DEAAARAKADE
-311 ALQNAVALLEMG
+311 ALQEAVSLLNMG

-334 IEEFEAHKDA
+334 IEEFEAYKDNM
-344 VAKRL
+344 AKAI
-349 EELELQD
+349 EALELQD
-356 ALIYKTIES
+356 ALIYKTIQDNFNTLITS
-365 IKNDLYNAIDATAET
+365 IDETAAA
-380 LRAERDEALA
+380 LRAEQAEAIA

-397 EAWELERALIY
+397 EAWEAERALIY
-408 KTIADIQNTLFNAIE
+408 NTIADIQKTLFAAIE
-423 AGDAAVIEKMEL
+423 
-435 ADALIYKTIDSYRG
+435 
-449 ILEIAIL
+449 
-456 EGDAAVTE
+456 EGDAALQE

-475 TIYDIQNTLF
+475 TIDSYRSILEIAILEGDAAEAEAREAADALIYNTIADIQKTLM
-485 IAIEEGD
+485 AAVEEGD

-509 VYKTV
+509 VYNTIN
-514 DSIKND
+514 SIKD
-520 LYNAIEYGDAEVAKA
+520 ELFIAIEEGDAATAEA
-535 AQDALDEAVAL
+535 AQAALDEAIALVYKTIGSTKADLQAEIADLNANLTTYVDDAVAL

-551 DNTRENLQ
+551 ASN
-559 NEIAQLNID
+559 
-568 LLEYVDGHVADIY
+568 
-581 KTILSQKAD
+581 KAD

-595 EELRNELNALVE
+595 EDLRTELNALVE
-607 TVSMDVEALLARVQS
+607 TVNMDVEALLARVQS

-643 GISADQEIP
+643 GVSADQEIP

-664 RVHTA
+664 RVQTA
-669 DYDATKAA
+669 DYDAAKAA

-723 FTTLAQNFDED
+723 FTTLAQNFAED

-799 FQTEDYEDYYIAA
+799 FQTEDYDDYYIAA

-868 NNSDGASFID
+868 NNSDGASFVD
-878 AKSQIQFIKGT
+878 ANSQIQFIKGT
-889 PDWTVKVTDKCTW
+889 PDWTVKLTDKCTF

-933 QVAVNMGTSFKWTV
+933 QVAVNMEVTDTWTV
-947 ALQDALYDGKN
+947 AKQDAVFEKT
-958 HYARDL
+958 HYALPYLLDS
-964 VRKEVPFEA
+964 VAFEA

-1001 DAAGEWKETETRSFQ
+1001 DAAGEWKETETRSFK

-1027 IEMLGGTY
+1027 IEMVGGTY

-1042 IVWVSTND
+1042 IVWVSTNT
-1050 NDHVDYTTTAIVDLV
+1050 NEHVDYTTTAIVNLV

-1105 LEYGDS
+1105 LEYGDT

-1207 KNATATVYGQIEA
+1207 KNATATVYGQIEK
-1220 VQGDNE
+1220 VEGDNE
-1226 RVAAT
+1226 TGAT

-1251 LNGHNYTV
+1251 LNGHDYTV

-1275 VGPATTVD
+1275 IGPATTVD

-1288 GAATYFY
+1288 GAATYYY

-1390 IADDLDAAQAYAA
+1390 IAADLDAAEAYAA
-1403 AVYGADIDVVLGPK
+1403 SVYGADIEVVLGTK

-1436 NYEPETG
+1436 NYEAETG

-1464 MDSRICGGEH
+1464 MDSRICGGQH
-1474 KVPFRVVASL
+1474 QVPFRVVASL

>member
-34 TKVDGLTNELNNYKA
+34 TKVDGLTTELNNYKA

-217 GILETKANQTD
+217 GILSTKADQAD

-464 AMEAADALIYK
+464 AMEAADALIYN
-475 TIYDIQNTLF
+475 TIADIQNTLF

-509 VYKTV
+509 VYNTV

-559 NEIAQLNID
+559 KEIAQLNKD
-568 LLEYVDGHVADIY
+568 LLAYVDGHVADIY

-595 EELRNELNALVE
+595 EELRNELKALVE

-622 LVYVPAYNDHKGDI
+622 LVYVPDYSDHK
-636 NFALVNA
+636 
-643 GISADQEIP
+643 
-652 TVLVPVNTVLKY
+652 
-664 RVHTA
+664 
-669 DYDATKAA
+669 ATIEWAMIA
-677 SELAAAWKSKLANL
+677 STN
-691 YFEIEQVKV
+691 VMP
-700 RTRAAAEPVLN
+700 AAAENDVPAYSIVTKATDLKYLVKANAGEDAASVASQIAANASVLDY
-711 ILDVTAEGEYLV
+711 LVTDVKTRGASQSGADLEIVNVKAEGEYIIV
-723 FTTLAQNFDED
+723 SVVAKKFDAKFFENKRQGIYSAALALAD
-734 FYNEEISYS
+734 SK
-743 TALVLT
+743 
-749 DGNNNR
+749 GNNLT
-755 STEYVNLVP
+755 SEYTNLVP
-764 NCVDT
+764 GEAAHIE
-769 YNMVLY
+769 MGLY
-775 AGEGEDLAVF
+775 LTEADDVMNVAGTEETTKMPCNDSETVYTSLTPAIGFIIDDEKAMANLTSVQPYLTVEDLKA
-785 YGSDVIGAD
+785 
-794 NLPAA
+794 
-799 FQTEDYEDYYIAA
+799 
-812 NDPETVKTLVRP
+812 
-824 SLGFIPTQNATDL
+824 LGYD
-837 PTIYSAEDLA
+837 
-847 ELGFNMGDV
+847 MDV
-856 KFDVLWG
+856 KYRLNLANAMDLNIPGYSMSNNTINKYFITGNDAAGNVTVSVKENTPFTEKG
-863 KLTVT
+863 KSIFAKYTATANGTTVT
-868 NNSDGASFID
+868 YVHYF
-878 AKSQIQFIKGT
+878 
-889 PDWTVKVTDKCTW
+889 
-902 DMVGK
+902 
-907 SAVLTYKYTWA
+907 VL
-918 GQTISLGHKV
+918 
-928 EVSNA
+928 SNA
-933 QVAVNMGTSFKWTV
+933 QVAVNMETNVDWTV
-947 ALQDALYDGKN
+947 ALYSQLYDSKA
-958 HYARDL
+958 YAKSYVVDS
-964 VRKEVPFEA
+964 VAFEA
-973 VGGPVAHLTP
+973 VGGPVVNLKP
-983 VLNAPAVM
+983 VLNSPAVPA
-991 KEGYPKFYVK
+991 EGSPKFYVK
-1001 DAAGEWKETETRSFQ
+1001 NAGEWVEATDRSFK
-1016 LAKFNDNKTAD
+1016 LAKFHNGSAD
-1027 IEMLGGTY
+1027 IELIGGTY

-1042 IVWVSTND
+1042 IVWETVND
-1050 NDHVDYTTTAIVDLV
+1050 DENVDYTTTAIVNLV
-1065 GRPEKIDVEIPVEFV
+1065 GRPDEIVVPVDAVYTLNGKESYFRADV
-1080 LKGTNSW
+1080 
-1087 FEAPADLC
+1087 DLF
-1095 GEAFKQLDQY
+1095 GESFKKVQPY
-1105 LEYGDS
+1105 LGYETA
-1111 AADKAKWE
+1111 AADTAKWKAIFSGNFLPQLE
-1119 SIFQSYVTRYNA
+1119 SN
-1131 VELGMPVVNGETS
+1131 LPVVNGKPGRTS
-1144 KWIANLDQLATAKL
+1144 TLYNLEQARLSILEHNNGRYTINVDQ
-1158 FIGKNKINEG
+1158 
-1168 TPNVIT
+1168 PNVIEWT
-1174 WSVTPWWGVPVNFT
+1174 GTPYFGVPVNFT
-1188 VTGNI
+1188 ITGDVKVPATAEN
-1193 VIPEYEFIYSEDYV
+1193 FIYSQDYV
-1207 KNATATVYGQIEA
+1207 KDINGRPYAEVFGKIEE
-1220 VQGDNE
+1220 VEGDKE
-1226 RVAAT
+1226 VGASKK
-1231 GVYNIIKSDLAKY
+1231 YSIIKSDLAKY
-1244 FNVDAES
+1244 FNLDIES
-1251 LNGHNYTV
+1251 LEGHNYTV
-1259 EFEVVAP
+1259 DFEVTLPDAESEIGNVKVLP
-1266 EATEDEYVE
+1266 N
-1275 VGPATTVD
+1275 TTTPV
-1283 VLADK
+1283 VTDK
-1288 GAATYFY
+1288 GAATYYYF
-1295 LQQDSAVLDWATYRG
+1295 LQDQAVLDWDTYRG
-1310 LKVLVNA
+1310 LEVIVSA
-1317 TLKVNGFERETLPL
+1317 TLKVNGFTVDSKKLAL
-1331 TLVTEDPLT
+1331 ITKDPLT
-1340 LTGADIAKDRK
+1340 LTGADFSVTRK
-1351 LREDLDIK
+1351 LRDNTDIPVYK
-1359 VFESLVLTSSV
+1359 SLVLTSSV
-1370 EDYKNLLT
+1370 EEFANLLT
-1378 TDKKAAAKNGSN
+1378 TDKKAVNKTESNVAA
-1390 IADDLDAAQAYAA
+1390 DLAKAEAYANQ
-1403 AVYGADIDVVLGPK
+1403 VYGADIEVVLGPK
-1417 GVYYYNNSGELIIL
+1417 GVYYYDNTGKLIIL

-1436 NYEPETG
+1436 GYDGQTG

-1449 DDAQVKNYY
+1449 DDANVKNYY
-1458 ADFTAI
+1458 ADFTAV
-1464 MDSRICGGEH
+1464 MSSVICGGEH
-1474 KVPFRVVASL
+1474 KVPFRVTATVA
-1484 KK
+1484 K